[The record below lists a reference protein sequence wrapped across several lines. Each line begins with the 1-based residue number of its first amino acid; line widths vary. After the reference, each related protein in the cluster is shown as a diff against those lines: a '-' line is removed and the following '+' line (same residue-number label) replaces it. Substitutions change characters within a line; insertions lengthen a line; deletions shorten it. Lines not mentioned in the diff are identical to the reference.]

1 MIVRF
6 RTNALRHCYEDIK
19 EGVRTWNEKLARAY
33 IQRINV
39 IYASDSI
46 ADLRRIPQF
55 HFHAL
60 GGELKERFAINLEKK
75 RWRIILTL
83 EDQARTVWI
92 EEVSNHYGD

>member
-6 RTNALRHCYEDIK
+6 REHALRRRYEDIK
-19 EGVRTWNEKLARAY
+19 EGTKAWGEKLAKAY

-39 IYASDSI
+39 IYAADSA
-46 ADLRRIPQF
+46 ADLRRIPHF

-60 GGELKERFAINLEKK
+60 GGDLKGKSAINLEGK
-75 RWRIILTL
+75 RWRIIITL
-83 EDQARTVWI
+83 DDEERTACI